1 MTGSHILVIE
11 DEEDI
16 AELIKYNLSREGF
29 KISISLTG
37 EEGLVKARS
46 ELPDLILLDLM
57 LPGLDGLEVCK
68 ALKLEAKTRHIPV
81 VMLTAKGEEADI
93 VIGLEM
99 GADDYIVK
107 PFSPRVLLARLKAV
121 LRRKSKAAIDERAP
135 LRIEDMVIDSASHE
149 VTIAGQRIPLTTTEF
164 RLLRF
169 LAQRPSWVF
178 TRDQIVDSIHG
189 DETIVTDRSID
200 VHVAGLRKKLGKYG
214 QYIETVRGVGYRFNE
229 NTESE

>member
-1 MTGSHILVIE
+1 MAGQQILVIE

-16 AELIKYNLSREGF
+16 AELIKYNLSRESY
-29 KISISLTG
+29 KINISLTG
-37 EEGLVKARS
+37 EEGLIKARS

-68 ALKLEAKTRHIPV
+68 ALKLETKTRHIPV

-99 GADDYIVK
+99 GADDYIIK

-121 LRRKSKAAIDERAP
+121 LRRKSKAAIDERTP

-149 VTIAGQRIPLTTTEF
+149 VTIAGERIPLTTTEF

-169 LAQRPSWVF
+169 LAKRPSWVF

-214 QYIETVRGVGYRFNE
+214 QYIETVRGVGYRFSE
-229 NTESE
+229 NPESD